1 MIDNLF
7 QLLTSSSILW
17 MVAGVALGLVFGAVP
32 GLSATLAVV
41 LLIPFTYNLS
51 ADAGIATLIGAYVG
65 GISGGLV
72 SAIMINMPGTP
83 SSVATCFDGFPMAQQ
98 GKAGKALGVGIIS
111 SFIGT
116 VMSWIVLVLF
126 APALSKVALQFG
138 PFEMVGAI
146 LFGFTA
152 VVTLSG
158 SSLHKG
164 LVSALLGL
172 SLCLIGND
180 SLSGALRSTFGVTI
194 LMGGIPYLPAL
205 IGMFVIAEIFNQ
217 FETIHEKYI
226 VPKQKITE
234 VYMTRKELKESV
246 PNFLR
251 SSLIGIFIGILP
263 GIGGTF
269 ANFVTYDQAKRAS
282 KNPESF
288 GKGNYQ
294 GIVASETGNNATI
307 GGALIPMVAM
317 GIPGDMVTA
326 ALMGGLMLKGA
337 APGPLFMR
345 EFPALS
351 NTIFNSVLVASFV
364 MLILMLL
371 VGVRVFPTVLRLPK
385 HVLLPAVLVMALA
398 GIYNINYS
406 ISEMIVGLV
415 MGLLGYALDK
425 FKYPKT
431 PLVITL
437 ILGRTMELNL
447 RRGLMLS
454 QGSLAPLFTR
464 PFSIMFLVF
473 TALALTIPF
482 IQKKRQAKKAQLS
495 QTNKQ

>member
-1 MIDNLF
+1 MLANLGE
-7 QLLTSSSILW
+7 LLTSTAVLW
-17 MVAGVALGLVFGAVP
+17 MTAGVALGLVFGAIP

-41 LLIPFTYNLS
+41 LLIPFTYNLT
-51 ADAGIATLIGAYVG
+51 AGAGIATLIGAYVG

-83 SSVATCFDGFPMAQQ
+83 SSVATTFDGFPMAQQ
-98 GKAGKALGVGIIS
+98 GKAGKALGVAIIS

-116 VMSWIVLVLF
+116 VMSWVVLVLF

-158 SSLHKG
+158 DSLHKG
-164 LVSALLGL
+164 LISALIGL
-172 SLCLIGND
+172 ALCLIGND
-180 SLSGALRSTFGVTI
+180 SVSGALRATFGSTI

-205 IGMFVIAEIFNQ
+205 IGMYVIAEIFNQ

-226 VPKQKITE
+226 VPKQKITG
-234 VYMTRKELKESV
+234 VYMTGKEMKESI

-251 SSLIGIFIGILP
+251 SGLIGVFIGILP

-282 KNPESF
+282 KNPETF

-294 GIVASETGNNATI
+294 GIVASEAGNNATI
-307 GGALIPMVAM
+307 GGALVPMVAM
-317 GIPGDMVTA
+317 GIPGDIVTA

-345 EFPALS
+345 EFPALT
-351 NTIFNSVLVASFV
+351 NTIFNSVLVASFI

-385 HVLLPAVLVMALA
+385 YVLLPVVLVMALA

-406 ISEMIVGLV
+406 INEMVVGLI
-415 MGLLGYALDK
+415 MGLVGYSLDK

-437 ILGRTMELNL
+437 ILGRTLEGNL
-447 RRGLMLS
+447 RRGLTIS
-454 QGSLAPLFTR
+454 QGSFLPMFTR

-473 TALALTIPF
+473 MVLALALPL
-482 IQKKRQAKKAQLS
+482 IQKYRKAKNDKLTQLN
-495 QTNKQ
+495 QP

>member
-1 MIDNLF
+1 
-7 QLLTSSSILW
+7 

-83 SSVATCFDGFPMAQQ
+83 SSVATTFDGFPMAQQ

-180 SLSGALRSTFGVTI
+180 SLSGALRSTFGLTI

-282 KNPESF
+282 KNPENF